1 MKSLTEISNSLG
13 NDKGTLNC
21 PNPLHFT
28 TIYENYFDNKRDDPL
43 NFLEIG
49 IGSGSSV
56 LLWQE

>member
-28 TIYENYFDNKRDDPL
+28 TIYENYFDVV
-43 NFLEIG
+43 
-49 IGSGSSV
+49 SV
-56 LLWQE
+56 AGLVVAVRV